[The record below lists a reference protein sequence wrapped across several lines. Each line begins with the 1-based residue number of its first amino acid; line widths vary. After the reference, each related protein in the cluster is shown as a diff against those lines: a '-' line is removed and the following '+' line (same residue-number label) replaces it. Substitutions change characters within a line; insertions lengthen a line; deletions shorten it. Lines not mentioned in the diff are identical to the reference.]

1 MFFSLFWVSQF
12 SEYPVLSIR
21 CYGWFT
27 FPVGSS
33 FCLTGASSLKNI
45 FLLFI
50 RARVSSLILVNV
62 IFVRKANCYQRC
74 VFFLEAKLGEF
85 FLLID
90 LLDCCIYLGTVC
102 TSCIRFLNVSELSV
116 CTDIAIDR
124 RNKIKSMSLLSV
136 RQLAKSQTYVIMNL
150 CTKRFAL

>member
-1 MFFSLFWVSQF
+1 MSNRNLRLKKLFWVSCALLWLLGRLGLRFFKGFNPSDHGTFWPNPPPGARSKELKKILEHWSWSGSSKKTHPQILKYDFSHAVFIEVQNWGMFFSLFWVSQF

-50 RARVSSLILVNV
+50 RARSS
-62 IFVRKANCYQRC
+62 
-74 VFFLEAKLGEF
+74 
-85 FLLID
+85 
-90 LLDCCIYLGTVC
+90 
-102 TSCIRFLNVSELSV
+102 
-116 CTDIAIDR
+116 
-124 RNKIKSMSLLSV
+124 
-136 RQLAKSQTYVIMNL
+136 
-150 CTKRFAL
+150 